1 MEDRGLSR
9 FWVLFG
15 LQHRYIH
22 DKNRNVE
29 YIHYDHPLTL
39 PFFLSPKYILLIR
52 TNQQLQVTG
61 CTPTPHPQLKA
72 THSTNAA
79 TAPNPATNP
88 PTTTRP
94 AALEGLV
101 RTPVPVGAT
110 EGLNGPFGVAVAIA
124 TDVTGNTPVG
134 TAPLT
139 PGVTERNCVELTSA
153 PGGAVLGA

>member
-1 MEDRGLSR
+1 MTILR
-9 FWVLFG
+9 
-15 LQHRYIH
+15 
-22 DKNRNVE
+22 
-29 YIHYDHPLTL
+29 HYPS
-39 PFFLSPKYILLIR
+39 FSPPNTSSSSEPTITSHNI
-52 TNQQLQVTG
+52 
-61 CTPTPHPQLKA
+61 TPTPHPQLKPI
-72 THSTNAA
+72 HSTNAA

-94 AALEGLV
+94 AAFDGLV

-139 PGVTERNCVELTSA
+139 PGVTDRNCVELTSA